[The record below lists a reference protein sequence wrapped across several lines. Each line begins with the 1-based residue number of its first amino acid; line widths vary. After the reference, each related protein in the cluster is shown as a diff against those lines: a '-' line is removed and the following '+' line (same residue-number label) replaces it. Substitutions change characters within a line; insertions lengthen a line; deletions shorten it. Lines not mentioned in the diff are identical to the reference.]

1 MKDKTKHNPRLN
13 PMREDR
19 RRDPMARLKTELAI
33 LQARLAVLQG
43 MSQLTRQARSMEELY
58 DSYLKTILKVTRT
71 QAGSIL
77 LLDRST
83 HQLEFVACHGEG
95 SSRLLHQHLPIG
107 EGIAGWV
114 AKTGQAY
121 FAGDAGHDLRD
132 RKDFAR
138 QIGFKTQDVL
148 CVPLK
153 ISNRVVGVVEVLN
166 RKDQRHFQRDDLE
179 LLEAISAQIALVI
192 ENTQLLEKHEAK
204 IQKLR
209 TLEEISRVLNS
220 TLVEKVVRRVA
231 VEAATKLMDA
241 EVGSLLLIDAA
252 RKELFLEVAL
262 GERGDQ
268 VKEIRLKMGEGI
280 AGWVAQTGKPLI
292 VDDVQKDPRFSKK
305 VDQKTNFVT
314 RNMICVPVKIKG
326 RMVGVLQAINKK
338 NQGRFSKGDLE
349 DFSSLANQVAIAIE
363 NANLY
368 KELKDTFL
376 STAGALSDTI
386 EAKDAYTAGHTQRV
400 MEYSLVIGR
409 RLGLPPEEMENL
421 KLAAIL
427 HDIGKIGV
435 DDQVLRKQGRLNEEE
450 KRKMRQHTIIGPRIV
465 KRVRQLHPIIPG
477 IRHHH
482 EMYDGSGYPDAVKGE
497 EIPLMARIIAVA
509 DTFDAMIS
517 DRPYRKGL
525 DMESALREIRQFS
538 GKQFDP
544 KVVQA
549 LLSAYE
555 AGEIQKPVKV
565 M

>member
-1 MKDKTKHNPRLN
+1 MHKSRLN
-13 PMREDR
+13 STQAER
-19 RRDPMARLKTELAI
+19 RKDPMARLKAELAI
-33 LQARLAVLQG
+33 QQARLAVLQG

-77 LLDRST
+77 LLDRLT

-95 SSRLLHQHLPIG
+95 LSRLLHQRLPIG

-114 AKTGQAY
+114 AKTGQPY
-121 FAGDAGHDLRD
+121 FAGEAARDLRH
-132 RKDFAR
+132 R
-138 QIGFKTQDVL
+138 TQNIL

-153 ISNRVVGVVEVLN
+153 ISHRVVGVVEVLN
-166 RKDQRHFQRDDLE
+166 RQDQRPFRRDDLE

-192 ENTQLLEKHEAK
+192 ENTHLFEMHEAK

-209 TLEEISRVLNS
+209 TLEEVSRLLSS
-220 TLVEKVVRRVA
+220 TLDEKVVRRLA
-231 VEAATKLMDA
+231 MEAATKLMDA
-241 EVGSLLLIDAA
+241 EAGSLLLIDPA
-252 RKELFLEVAL
+252 RRELFFEVAL
-262 GERGDQ
+262 GQRGER
-268 VKEIRLKMGEGI
+268 VKEVRLAIGEGI

-292 VDDVQKDPRFSKK
+292 VDDVQKDPRFARK
-305 VDQKTNFVT
+305 VDRKTQFVT

-326 RMVGVLQAINKK
+326 RTIGVLQAINKK

-376 STAGALSDTI
+376 NTARALSDTI
-386 EAKDAYTAGHTQRV
+386 EAKDAYTGGHTQRV
-400 MEYSLVIGR
+400 MEYSVAIGR
-409 RLGLPPEEMENL
+409 HLGLPTDEMENL

-450 KRKMRQHTIIGPRIV
+450 KRKMQQHTIIGPRIV
-465 KRVRQLHPIIPG
+465 ERVRQLHPIIPG

-482 EMYDGSGYPDAVKGE
+482 EMYDGSGYPDAAKGE
-497 EIPLMARIIAVA
+497 QIPLLARIIAVA
-509 DTFDAMIS
+509 DTFDAMTS

-525 DMESALREIRQFS
+525 DMESALKEIRQVS

-549 LLSAYE
+549 LLSAHE
-555 AGEIQKPVKV
+555 AGEIQRPV
-565 M
+565 

>member
-1 MKDKTKHNPRLN
+1 MKDKARHNPHLN
-13 PMREDR
+13 PTQEER
-19 RRDPMARLKTELAI
+19 RKDPMARLKTELAI
-33 LQARLAVLQG
+33 QQARLAVLQG

-77 LLDRST
+77 LLDRLT
-83 HQLEFVACHGEG
+83 PQLEFVACHGEG
-95 SSRLLHQHLPIG
+95 SSRLLHQRLPIG

-121 FAGDAGHDLRD
+121 FAGDTAHDLRH

-138 QIGFKTQDVL
+138 QIGFKTRDVL

-153 ISNRVVGVVEVLN
+153 ISHRVVGVVEVLN
-166 RKDQRHFQRDDLE
+166 RQDQRPFQRDDLE
-179 LLEAISAQIALVI
+179 LLEAISAQIALVV
-192 ENTQLLEKHEAK
+192 ENTQLFEMHQAK

-220 TLVEKVVRRVA
+220 TLDEKVVRRQA
-231 VEAATKLMDA
+231 MEAATKLMDT
-241 EVGSLLLIDAA
+241 EVGSLLLIDPT
-252 RKELFLEVAL
+252 RKELFFEVDSIER
-262 GERGDQ
+262 GER
-268 VKEIRLKMGEGI
+268 VKEVRLKIGEGI

-292 VDDVQKDPRFSKK
+292 IEDAQKDPRFSNK
-305 VDQKTNFVT
+305 VDRKTNFVT

-326 RMVGVLQAINKK
+326 RTIGVLQSINKK

-349 DFSSLANQVAIAIE
+349 NFSSLANQVAIAIE

-368 KELKDTFL
+368 KELKETFL
-376 STAGALSDTI
+376 STARALSDTI
-386 EAKDAYTAGHTQRV
+386 EAKDAYTGGHTQRV
-400 MEYSLVIGR
+400 MEYSVAISR
-409 RLGLPPEEMENL
+409 HLGLPTDEMEKL

-435 DDQVLRKQGRLNEEE
+435 DDQVLQKQGRLNEEE
-450 KRKMRQHTIIGPRIV
+450 KRKMQQHTIIGPRIV

-482 EMYDGSGYPDAVKGE
+482 EMYDGSGYPDAAKGE
-497 EIPLMARIIAVA
+497 QIPLMARIIAVA
-509 DTFDAMIS
+509 DTFDAMTS

-525 DMESALREIRQFS
+525 DVKSALKEIRQFS

-555 AGEIQKPVKV
+555 AGEIQRPV
-565 M
+565 

>member
-1 MKDKTKHNPRLN
+1 MKDKTRRKLFLN
-13 PMREDR
+13 SAQTER
-19 RRDPMARLKTELAI
+19 RKDPMARLEAELAI
-33 LQARLAVLQG
+33 QQARLAVLQG
-43 MSQLTRQARSMEELY
+43 MSQLTQQAHSMEELY
-58 DSYLKTILKVTRT
+58 DSYLKTILKVTQT

-83 HQLEFVACHGEG
+83 HQLEFVACQGEG
-95 SSRLLHQHLPIG
+95 SSRFLHQLLPIG

-121 FAGDAGHDLRD
+121 FAGDPVHDLKHR
-132 RKDFAR
+132 A
-138 QIGFKTQDVL
+138 QNLL

-153 ISNRVVGVVEVLN
+153 ISNRIVGVVEVRN
-166 RKDQRHFQRDDLE
+166 RQDQRPFQRDDLE
-179 LLEAISAQIALVI
+179 LLEAISAQIALVV
-192 ENTQLLEKHEAK
+192 ENTQLFEMHEAK

-209 TLEEISRVLNS
+209 TLEEISRALNS
-220 TLVEKVVRRVA
+220 TLVEKVVRHLA
-231 VEAATKLMDA
+231 VEAAAKLMDA
-241 EVGSLLLIDAA
+241 EMGCLLMIDPA
-252 RKELFLEVAL
+252 RKELFFEVAL
-262 GERGDQ
+262 GERGEQ

-292 VDDVQKDPRFSKK
+292 VDDVQKDPRFSQKA
-305 VDQKTNFVT
+305 DQKTDFVM

-326 RMVGVLQAINKK
+326 RTIGVLQAVNKK

-386 EAKDAYTAGHTQRV
+386 EAKDTYTGGHTQRV
-400 MEYSLVIGR
+400 MEYSLAIGWS
-409 RLGLPPEEMENL
+409 LGLSPEEMENL

-450 KRKMRQHTIIGPRIV
+450 KRKMQQHTIIGPRIV
-465 KRVRQLHPIIPG
+465 KRVRQLHSIIPG

-482 EMYDGSGYPDAVKGE
+482 EMYDGSGYPDGVKGD

-509 DTFDAMIS
+509 DTFDAMTS

-525 DMESALREIRQFS
+525 DMESALREIQKFS

-544 KVVQA
+544 KMVQA
-549 LLSAYE
+549 LQSVYE
-555 AGEIQKPVKV
+555 AGELERPVQIK
-565 M
+565 